1 MPKKDATT
9 SAYVDAYLSGSAFD
23 ENAGEIGV
31 TELLIRR
38 LRVAILEG
46 DLRPSQKL
54 RESELCETYEVSR
67 ATLREALRIL
77 ESERLVQLIPNRGP
91 FVASLGLKEI
101 DEIHDVWALLTGEAI
116 YRFAERC
123 KPADIEDLE
132 KYVDQLRDAIEAEE
146 PLAQL
151 AATNHFFN
159 FISTKGANSILH
171 EITIGVVSRMM
182 FLRAQSL
189 RSQQWGH
196 LYAEEIEDIVEAIRL
211 RSPEDARAATK
222 RHISSA
228 CAAAKQIALTPDS
241 KPRSNLKAP
250 DLADIATAKIGRKAA
265 ARGEKAGVRKA

>member
-132 KYVDQLRDAIEAEE
+132 KYVEE

-241 KPRSNLKAP
+241 KPRSRPRRSA
-250 DLADIATAKIGRKAA
+250 GRRQRA
-265 ARGEKAGVRKA
+265 ARRPA